1 MTQATLYHYPEISGT
16 HVDSRHLAWAVVLSI
31 LLHLLL
37 LQLMP
42 LLEQYHPKPI
52 NTIMAELRNPA
63 PFTQPVTESP
73 QPTPPETPTPQ
84 PEVKQPQ
91 PIKTKP
97 DPQPILQSKSEAQPD
112 DYVVPETKPNTKPE
126 PTPTQSINTPQPVT
140 EQTSASAV
148 TATPSATT
156 SPTTTANTSTN
167 SKPETANTSTA
178 DTWDDSAYDAYG
190 RNLQRLC
197 ERNKHYP
204 AIAIRRSWQGSGS
217 VVVKFSAGG
226 KLLSIAIEQS
236 TGQKALD
243 DQALEMVRKSLADLP
258 LPSQMKGRE
267 FKISVPV
274 DFKLE

>member
-1 MTQATLYHYPEISGT
+1 
-16 HVDSRHLAWAVVLSI
+16 
-31 LLHLLL
+31 
-37 LQLMP
+37 MP
-42 LLEQYHPKPI
+42 LLQQYHPKPI
-52 NTIMAELRNPA
+52 NTIMAELRAQP
-63 PFTQPVTESP
+63 PSTQPAVETP
-73 QPTPPETPTPQ
+73 QPTPPETPPQ

-97 DPQPILQSKSEAQPD
+97 DPQPILQSKSETQPD

-126 PTPTQSINTPQPVT
+126 PIPSQNLSTPQPTT
-140 EQTSASAV
+140 EPTAATV
-148 TATPSATT
+148 TATPISNA
-156 SPTTTANTSTN
+156 SPTTTTNTATH
-167 SKPETANTSTA
+167 SKPETATPTSA
-178 DTWDDSAYDAYG
+178 DDWDDSAYDAYG

>member
-1 MTQATLYHYPEISGT
+1 MNQATLYNSAEINGT
-16 HVDSRHLAWAVVLSI
+16 LFDSRHLVWAITLSV

-52 NTIMAELRNPA
+52 NTIMAELRSQP
-63 PFTQPVTESP
+63 PSTQPAIATP
-73 QPTPPETPTPQ
+73 QPTPAETPAPQ

-112 DYVVPETKPNTKPE
+112 DYVVPETKLNPKLE
-126 PTPTQSINTPQPVT
+126 PTPTQNLSTPQPTT
-140 EQTSASAV
+140 EPTATTAV
-148 TATPSATT
+148 TANPISNT
-156 SPTTTANTSTN
+156 STTTHTNTSTN
-167 SKPETANTSTA
+167 SKPDATPTSA
-178 DTWDDSAYDAYG
+178 DDWDDSAYDAYG

-197 ERNKHYP
+197 ERNKKYP
-204 AIAIRRSWQGSGS
+204 AIAIRRGWQGSGS
-217 VVVKFSAGG
+217 VVVRFSAEG
-226 KLLSIAIEQS
+226 KLLSMTIEQS

>member
-1 MTQATLYHYPEISGT
+1 
-16 HVDSRHLAWAVVLSI
+16 
-31 LLHLLL
+31 
-37 LQLMP
+37 MP

-52 NTIMAELRNPA
+52 NTIMAELRTQA
-63 PFTQPVTESP
+63 PFTQPAIETP
-73 QPTPPETPTPQ
+73 QPTTPETPPPQ
-84 PEVKQPQ
+84 PEIKQPQ

-112 DYVVPETKPNTKPE
+112 DYVMPETKLNPKPE
-126 PTPTQSINTPQPVT
+126 PTPTQNLSTPQPTT
-140 EQTSASAV
+140 EQTSTTAV
-148 TATPSATT
+148 TANPIS
-156 SPTTTANTSTN
+156 NTSTN
-167 SKPETANTSTA
+167 TPTHTKPETATPTSA
-178 DTWDDSAYDAYG
+178 DDWDDSAYDAYG
-190 RNLQRLC
+190 RNLQHLC

-204 AIAIRRSWQGSGS
+204 AIAIRRNWQGSGS

-243 DQALEMVRKSLADLP
+243 DQALEMVKKSLADLP

-274 DFKLE
+274 DFRLE

>member
-1 MTQATLYHYPEISGT
+1 MNGTLF
-16 HVDSRHLAWAVVLSI
+16 DSRHMVWAITLSI
-31 LLHLLL
+31 LLHLLVR
-37 LQLMP
+37 QLMP

-52 NTIMAELRNPA
+52 NTIMAELRTQA
-63 PFTQPVTESP
+63 PSTQPSIETLH
-73 QPTPPETPTPQ
+73 PTPPETLPPQ
-84 PEVKQPQ
+84 PEIKQPR

-97 DPQPILQSKSEAQPD
+97 DTQPIIQSKSEAQPD
-112 DYVVPETKPNTKPE
+112 DYVMPETEFNIKPE
-126 PTPTQSINTPQPVT
+126 PTPTQNISTPQPTT
-140 EQTSASAV
+140 EPTPATPV
-148 TATPSATT
+148 TANSISNNST
-156 SPTTTANTSTN
+156 NTSTPTN
-167 SKPETANTSTA
+167 NEPEVANTSTA

-217 VVVKFSAGG
+217 VIVKFSAGG
-226 KLLSIAIEQS
+226 KLLSIAIKQS

-258 LPSQMKGRE
+258 LPSQMKGRA

>member
-1 MTQATLYHYPEISGT
+1 MNQATLYNSAEINGT
-16 HVDSRHLAWAVVLSI
+16 LFDSRHLLWAITLSV

-52 NTIMAELRNPA
+52 ITIMAELRSQP
-63 PFTQPVTESP
+63 PSTQPAIATP
-73 QPTPPETPTPQ
+73 QPTPPETPAPQ

-97 DPQPILQSKSEAQPD
+97 DPQPILQSKSETQPD
-112 DYVVPETKPNTKPE
+112 DYVVAETKPNTKPE
-126 PTPTQSINTPQPVT
+126 PTPIQNLSTPQPTT
-140 EQTSASAV
+140 EPTPANV
-148 TATPSATT
+148 TANPTSNT
-156 SPTTTANTSTN
+156 SPTTN
-167 SKPETANTSTA
+167 SKPETATPTA
-178 DTWDDSAYDAYG
+178 DDWDDSAYDAYG